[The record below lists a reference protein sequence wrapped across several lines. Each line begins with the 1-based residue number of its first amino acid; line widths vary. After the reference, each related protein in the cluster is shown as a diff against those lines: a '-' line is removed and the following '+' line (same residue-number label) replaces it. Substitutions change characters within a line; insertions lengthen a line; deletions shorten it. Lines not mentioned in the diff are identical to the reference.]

1 MGIKSNNSAASFHD
15 FFSRSG
21 KDAVS
26 PAPPPPLPFEATGG
40 ASYVPGDGYKYH
52 HFATVGDSSF
62 TVVGSSTCDVF
73 VVGGGGGGAAGSNNG
88 GFGGGGGGAGGIAYK
103 SGLEITSGTY
113 TVTVGNGGLGGTN
126 WSSGGN
132 AVNGDDSTFDAPGA
146 GPFPFVGKGGG
157 AGRNNTVA
165 GVAGGSGGGSGSSPS
180 GPAAGGASTGN
191 SVPAGGTTYGNAGG
205 TSVVGNDPF
214 AGGGGGGAG
223 QVGYPGGN
231 QGDWPVGN
239 NSRGGNGI
247 GSPTIPWLPTAYGD
261 SGYFAG
267 GGAGAAWS
275 DSGPGSTPFNIEG
288 GQGGGGDSR
297 GGAPLGTVTA
307 GQRNTGGGGGGGNGN
322 PSVHGQP
329 GGSGIIIIRYPHTE
343 PTPPVQGG
351 DFIATPGNGYKYHTF
366 TAPGTLIL
374 SGSKD
379 LEVLIVGAGGCGR
392 DGGGAA
398 GGGGGGG
405 EIIHRSSLPQSAGS
419 YPIVVGGISP
429 VKSYNFPE
437 HTPTSFKSSS
447 AFGLT
452 ADGGGDGGAYSPL
465 LDGQPGG
472 SGGGGGSYPTG
483 GNGGAATGGGGAGGA
498 GSGGPDPAQAGGGG
512 GGAAGNN
519 GKPGAPGPSTR
530 SDGGN
535 GSQYSQFEGT
545 LIGMPALAP
554 LNGYFAGGGGG
565 GIRVASAPERSQGG
579 LGGGGL
585 GGTRDSSLSG
595 GNGVTGSGG
604 GGGGASSTGAGP
616 AGAGGSGIVI
626 IRYQV

>member
-1 MGIKSNNSAASFHD
+1 M
-15 FFSRSG
+15 
-21 KDAVS
+21 
-26 PAPPPPLPFEATGG
+26 AP
-40 ASYVPGDGYKYH
+40 
-52 HFATVGDSSF
+52 
-62 TVVGSSTCDVF
+62 
-73 VVGGGGGGAAGSNNG
+73 
-88 GFGGGGGGAGGIAYK
+88 
-103 SGLEITSGTY
+103 TS
-113 TVTVGNGGLGGTN
+113 
-126 WSSGGN
+126 
-132 AVNGDDSTFDAPGA
+132 
-146 GPFPFVGKGGG
+146 
-157 AGRNNTVA
+157 
-165 GVAGGSGGGSGSSPS
+165 
-180 GPAAGGASTGN
+180 
-191 SVPAGGTTYGNAGG
+191 
-205 TSVVGNDPF
+205 
-214 AGGGGGGAG
+214 
-223 QVGYPGGN
+223 
-231 QGDWPVGN
+231 
-239 NSRGGNGI
+239 
-247 GSPTIPWLPTAYGD
+247 YGD
-261 SGYFAG
+261 NGYFAG

-275 DSGPGSTPFNIEG
+275 DSGPSNDPFNIEG

-297 GGAPLGTVTA
+297 GGNPLGTVTA

-329 GGSGIIIIRYPHTE
+329 GGSGIIILRYPYTE

-351 DFIATPGNGYKYHTF
+351 DFIAEPGNGYKYHTF

-379 LEVLIVGAGGCGR
+379 LEVFIVGAGGCGR

-429 VKSYNFPE
+429 AKSYNFPE

-452 ADGGGDGGAYSPL
+452 ADGGGDAGAYSPL

-472 SGGGGGSYPTG
+472 SGGGGGSYPGAGSG
-483 GNGGAATGGGGAGGA
+483 GGATGGGGVGGN
-498 GSGGPDPAQAGGGG
+498 GSSGPDPAQAGGGG
-512 GGAAGNN
+512 GGAAEA

-565 GIRVASAPERSQGG
+565 GIRVASFQRAQGG

-585 GGTRDSSLSG
+585 GGT
-595 GNGVTGSGG
+595 
-604 GGGGASSTGAGP
+604 
-616 AGAGGSGIVI
+616 VI
-626 IRYQV
+626 LHCLEVMVSQVLAAEAVVLLHPLILLVLVVLVLL